1 MSGSSQTIEMIEV
14 MRKRIEV
21 MEAFAAG
28 KPCEWRLLGD
38 NDGWERVSNPSW
50 DWMHCEYRIKPNPED
65 YLKLHNASGLKV
77 GDRVRVTRKAESHE
91 LGWKS
96 GWGSFMDGV
105 IGKSGVITRD
115 GGADG
120 FSVRFP
126 GEGSGDFRRYHYHY
140 PSFVLEKVKALE
152 CWVNVYH
159 PWDMTAHPSEEEA
172 IDSSS
177 PSCVRKAVRMREVI
191 DE

>member
-1 MSGSSQTIEMIEV
+1 MSSSSETIEMIEV

-38 NDGWERVSNPSW
+38 NDGWERVNNPSW

-91 LGWKS
+91 LGWRN
-96 GWGSFMDGV
+96 GWVCTMDNMVGKVGVISIDDGV
-105 IGKSGVITRD
+105 H
-115 GGADG
+115 G
-120 FSVRFP
+120 FRLRF
-126 GEGSGDFRRYHYHY
+126 SGDESSIPLGY
-140 PSFVLEKVKALE
+140 PAFVLEKVEALE